1 MYRRFSQGRVPGRPR
16 GYSAGLAYFDTKAR
30 VSDRYVGNSRAW
42 VFLNKYFI
50 DDDCNASRSCMP
62 AESRKAAG
70 EGRSAAQSLILVRPM
85 VGRARL
91 PGHLRS
97 ARSPSEG
104 EKGIRVPIQSN
115 ADILEARRCGRELA
129 AELGFPAIDRTLVA
143 AAISELARNIV
154 LHAEEGEIRIARDE
168 RPGSAGIVVT
178 AVDSGPGIGDLRAVL
193 HDGYSAS
200 HNLGLGLPGVRRIVD
215 DFDIASKPRQGT
227 TVTVKKW
234 KPR

>member
-1 MYRRFSQGRVPGRPR
+1 MGRERP
-16 GYSAGLAYFDTKAR
+16 A
-30 VSDRYVGNSRAW
+30 
-42 VFLNKYFI
+42 
-50 DDDCNASRSCMP
+50 
-62 AESRKAAG
+62 
-70 EGRSAAQSLILVRPM
+70 
-85 VGRARL
+85 
-91 PGHLRS
+91 GHLRS

-104 EKGIRVPIQSN
+104 EKSIRVPIQSS

-143 AAISELARNIV
+143 LAISELAQNIV

-200 HNLGLGLPGVRRIVD
+200 RNLGLGLPGVRRIVD
-215 DFDIASKPRQGT
+215 EFDISSKPRHGT